1 LVAFQAANTPAR
13 FIERMLA
20 TVPGAQRVG
29 DFTLADVVLIGSD
42 SVQTAPTDRAAVIFG
57 GSSGGTAAA
66 GAAITTE
73 RHRLTEGTLWNGLL
87 SSGPGAAVIAETD
100 QPLVWQRDQPLV
112 FLRQQG
118 NDPHLVFNFDFA
130 KSNAD
135 RLPAAVLILS
145 RFLEDVQRRK
155 VAPFAG
161 NFETHQIL
169 PLPRGTDYELVRDGQ
184 GGAGITADAFL
195 RAPAEPGFFR
205 VRRGGAEFLT
215 AAARFGDPREADF
228 RDAET
233 IASRLD
239 RAQLIPRENLEG
251 DPFTGLWMA
260 LIGAALVGSWAAQ
273 IRMQRAA

>member
-1 LVAFQAANTPAR
+1 
-13 FIERMLA
+13 M
-20 TVPGAQRVG
+20 
-29 DFTLADVVLIGSD
+29 D
-42 SVQTAPTDRAAVIFG
+42 
-57 GSSGGTAAA
+57 
-66 GAAITTE
+66 
-73 RHRLTEGTLWNGLL
+73 
-87 SSGPGAAVIAETD
+87 TD

-118 NDPHLVFNFDFA
+118 KDPHLIFNFDFA

-155 VAPFAG
+155 IAPFAS
-161 NFETHQIL
+161 NFETNQIL
-169 PLPRGTDYELVRDGQ
+169 PLPRGANYELIREGQ
-184 GGAGITADAFL
+184 GGAGNPADAFM
-195 RAPAEPGFFR
+195 RAPAEPGFFG
-205 VRRGGAEFLT
+205 VRREGAEFLT

-233 IASRLD
+233 IAARLD
-239 RAQLIPRENLEG
+239 RAQLIRRENLES
-251 DPFTGLWMA
+251 DPFAGLWMA